1 MARRAVEAASTNAAF
16 DRDRGLDDGR
26 RRVAPAR
33 GRGRAAPVVVRAM
46 RSAEPFR
53 GVRRVHVA
61 RRPGGRRVGAPLASN
76 AGVRNDRVDQ
86 RAAGS
91 FRGVP
96 RRVQRVL

>member
-1 MARRAVEAASTNAAF
+1 MACRAVEAASTNAALY
-16 DRDRGLDDGR
+16 RDRGLDDRR
-26 RRVAPAR
+26 RRVARCR
-33 GRGRAAPVVVRAM
+33 GGRAAPRVVRAM